1 MAKLIDTSGPG
12 EQGTAARPAAWRR
25 RLADRP
31 LVVLLALLLLLLL
44 ITNAAS
50 PGFLWPSNLSTTLL
64 NAGPL
69 GLLAA
74 GQTVVLLTGGIDLSV
89 TATATV
95 AAFFLAQYSSDNGVL
110 ALLGALGLGLLI
122 GLINGVGVGP
132 FRVSPLI
139 MTLGMSG
146 ILTGLL
152 TVWSQNAN
160 GAPVLPDVIR
170 EAGAG
175 KVLGYLPWDVVIW
188 TGVAAVLLTLL
199 RASGLGRVIYAV
211 GDNALASDLAGV
223 RTWQVLLAVYALCG
237 VLSAVAGVLLAGY
250 AGAVDTS
257 LASSFLLPSVA
268 AVVIGGTSIL
278 GGSGGYTGS
287 IVGVLILTVLTSLL
301 TVLNIAESLRQVLYG
316 AIVLGLAWVY
326 ARTAGEG

>member
-1 MAKLIDTSGPG
+1 MAELTIGPE
-12 EQGTAARPAAWRR
+12 EQPGSARLATAQRW
-25 RLADRP
+25 LADRP
-31 LVVLLALLLLLLL
+31 LVVLLALLLVLLL

-50 PGFLWPSNLSTTLL
+50 PGFLWPSNLATTLL

-69 GLLAA
+69 GMLAA

-89 TATATV
+89 TGTATV
-95 AAFFLAQYSSDNGVL
+95 AAFFLAQYSADNGVL
-110 ALLGALGLGLLI
+110 ALLGALGLGLLV
-122 GLINGVGVGP
+122 GLINGIGVGP

-139 MTLGMSG
+139 MTLGMGG
-146 ILTGLL
+146 ILVGLL

-160 GAPVLPDVIR
+160 GAPVLPEIIR
-170 EAGAG
+170 QAGAG
-175 KVLGYLPWDVVIW
+175 KVLVYLPWNVVIW
-188 TGVAAVLLTLL
+188 AGVTAVLLMLL
-199 RASGLGRVIYAV
+199 RASGFGRVVYAV
-211 GDNALASDLAGV
+211 GDNPLASNLAGI
-223 RTWQVLLAVYALCG
+223 RSWQVLLAVYMLCG
-237 VLSAVAGVLLAGY
+237 LLSAVAGVLLAGY

-257 LASSFLLPSVA
+257 LASSYLLPSVA

-301 TVLNIAESLRQVLYG
+301 TVLNIDESLRQVLYG
-316 AIVLGLAWVY
+316 AILLGLAWVY

>member
-1 MAKLIDTSGPG
+1 MAETTGARSPEGQP
-12 EQGTAARPAAWRR
+12 TATRLSAWQRW
-25 RLADRP
+25 LADRP
-31 LVVLLALLLLLLL
+31 LAVLLLLLLLLLL
-44 ITNAAS
+44 ITNLAS
-50 PGFLWPSNLSTTLL
+50 PGFLWPSTLSTTLL

-110 ALLGALGLGLLI
+110 AVLGALGLGLLI
-122 GLINGVGVGP
+122 GLINGIGVGP

-152 TVWSQNAN
+152 TIWSQNAN

-170 EAGAG
+170 EAGSG
-175 KVLGYLPWDVVIW
+175 KVLTYLPWDVLIW
-188 TGVAAVLLTLL
+188 AAVTAVLLMLL
-199 RASGLGRVIYAV
+199 HASGFGRVVYAV

-223 RTWQVLLAVYALCG
+223 RGWQVLLAVYALCG
-237 VLSAVAGVLLAGY
+237 VLSAVAGILLAGY

-257 LASSFLLPSVA
+257 LASSYLLPSVA

-278 GGSGGYTGS
+278 GGSGGYVGS
-287 IVGVLILTVLTSLL
+287 IVGVLILTVLTNLL
-301 TVLNIAESLRQVLYG
+301 TVMNIAESLRQVLYG
-316 AIVLGLAWVY
+316 AILLGLAWIY